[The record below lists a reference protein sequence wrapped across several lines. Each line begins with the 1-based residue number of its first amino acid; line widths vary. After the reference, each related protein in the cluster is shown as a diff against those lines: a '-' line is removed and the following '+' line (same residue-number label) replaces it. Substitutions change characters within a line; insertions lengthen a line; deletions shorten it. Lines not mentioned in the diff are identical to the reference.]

1 MKDQDLNA
9 QESLGILCGLAAT
22 VLEDKSEQ
30 ERKKV
35 LEKADKLRNQFRITA
50 DNAVAEANITW
61 GIFVLAVM
69 LFVRD
74 LSLVVLNEA
83 ISFDK

>member
-61 GIFVLAVM
+61 GIFVLAVL

>member
-50 DNAVAEANITW
+50 DKAVAEANITW
-61 GIFVLAVM
+61 GIFVLAVL